1 MRREPVSEYPDKQP
15 CLLSAVDPQAL
26 QVENGNTAVLDL
38 EQSFLF
44 QHLQGLVGTHQYQAY
59 GRYST
64 SKMNRSF
71 LSFSCINKKNR
82 LKPML
87 LSSSRPDHPYGTH
100 MRRPGTTL
108 HHFCLY
114 ACHLLG
120 RRGLDP

>member
-44 QHLQGLVGTHQYQAY
+44 QHLQRLVGAHQYRAY

-64 SKMNRSF
+64 SKMNRSL
-71 LSFSCINKKNR
+71 LSFSCINKNR

-87 LSSSRPDHPYGTH
+87 
-100 MRRPGTTL
+100 
-108 HHFCLY
+108 FQ
-114 ACHLLG
+114 
-120 RRGLDP
+120 